1 MSFFS
6 LALFRSSL
14 FFSVSLACSCARFSP
29 FFFWLACSHA
39 FLLLVFFFFCVFFF
53 FFFWLAPPLA
63 GCLLACFP
71 SNSSSSH
78 SFAHCATRRQEN
90 ICEYGLL
97 FFFPFLSFQKE
108 KYFFCIVSRCFFE
121 SAKTPLCVFS
131 PKKASRLVCTVNKSN
146 FFSMPIFHR
155 EKTRK

>member
-6 LALFRSSL
+6 LALLRSSL
-14 FFSVSLACSCARFSP
+14 FFFRFACLLLCSLFSFLFLACLFSCFPFAC
-29 FFFWLACSHA
+29 FFFVLC
-39 FLLLVFFFFCVFFF
+39 FFF
-53 FFFWLAPPLA
+53 FFFLLSPPLA

-97 FFFPFLSFQKE
+97 FFFPFFLFKKKSTFFVLFPVASLRAQKHR
-108 KYFFCIVSRCFFE
+108 F
-121 SAKTPLCVFS
+121 VFS
-131 PKKASRLVCTVNKSN
+131 RQ
-146 FFSMPIFHR
+146 
-155 EKTRK
+155 RKPHDWFAL